1 MFLIGDIGNTETKIC
16 LLNNRYKKIKKITLN
31 TQKLSMEYLTY
42 KTLLIKKNFKYVEK
56 ILFSSVVPDKYKVI
70 KKFLKIKTKKKSL
83 EIKELNLKK
92 IINIKVNKRQI
103 GSDRLANAIG
113 VFKKDKNYIIIDFGT
128 ATTFDVVKSNN
139 YIGGV
144 IAPGVQ
150 TSLNNLS
157 SKASLIPNIRL
168 KKIKKILGKNTNNS
182 VISGFYWG
190 YIGLINKIIF
200 LIKKETKINFKII
213 LTGGLAHIFK
223 NSFDYKINL
232 NKDVTLNGIIKVV
245 KLLN

>member
-1 MFLIGDIGNTETKIC
+1 MFLVGDIGNTETKIC

-31 TQKLSMEYLTY
+31 TQKLSIKYLTQ
-42 KTLLIKKNFKYVEK
+42 KTLLIKKNFKNIEK
-56 ILFSSVVPDKYKVI
+56 LLFSSVVPDKYKVI
-70 KKFLKIKTKKKSL
+70 KNFFKIKTKKNSF
-83 EIKELNLKK
+83 EIKELNLNK
-92 IINIKVNKRQI
+92 IINIKVNKKQI
-103 GSDRLANAIG
+103 GSDRLANAIS
-113 VFKKDKNYIIIDFGT
+113 VFKKYKNYIIIDFGT

-157 SKASLIPNIRL
+157 SKASLIPNIKL
-168 KKIKKILGKNTNNS
+168 KKIKKILGNNTNNS

-200 LIKKETKINFKII
+200 LIKRETKINFKII
-213 LTGGLAHIFK
+213 VTGGLAHIFK

-232 NKDVTLNGIIKVV
+232 NKDITLNGIIKLVR
-245 KLLN
+245 LLN